1 MPVPFISC
9 HGKAPDQAWVAL
21 ASSSSSQML
30 YLASCGKGCI
40 CLGYPPPQTYCMQRA
55 YGDRGQACRSL
66 PSQAAP
72 PGTPRSCRPQFGRA
86 LAVPGCR
93 FHRLLSTADREY
105 QSGPTS
111 HARLGL
117 QGPPQVGDPTTLG
130 RWRETEGR
138 VRARGLPGLSLASGS
153 YLRLLGSQVSWRE

>member
-9 HGKAPDQAWVAL
+9 QGKVPDQAWVAV
-21 ASSSSSQML
+21 ASPSSSQML
-30 YLASCGKGCI
+30 YLASSCGKSCI
-40 CLGYPPPQTYCMQRA
+40 CLGYPPPQTCCTQRA

-72 PGTPRSCRPQFGRA
+72 PGRPRSCRPQFGRA
-86 LAVPGCR
+86 LAVPGCH
-93 FHRLLSTADREY
+93 FHRLPSTADREN

-117 QGPPQVGDPTTLG
+117 QRLPKRVTPQHLG
-130 RWRETEGR
+130 GGEGQ
-138 VRARGLPGLSLASGS
+138 RGECEQEVCPALPSPLEAASGS
-153 YLRLLGSQVSWRE
+153 WPLK

>member
-9 HGKAPDQAWVAL
+9 QGKVPDQAWVAV
-21 ASSSSSQML
+21 ASPSSSQML
-30 YLASCGKGCI
+30 YLASSCGKSCI
-40 CLGYPPPQTYCMQRA
+40 CLGYPPPQTCCTQRA

-72 PGTPRSCRPQFGRA
+72 PGRPRSCRPQFGRA
-86 LAVPGCR
+86 PAVPGCH
-93 FHRLLSTADREY
+93 FHRLPSTADREN

-117 QGPPQVGDPTTLG
+117 QRLPKRVTPQHLG
-130 RWRETEGR
+130 GGEGQ
-138 VRARGLPGLSLASGS
+138 RGECEQEVCPALPSPLEAASGS
-153 YLRLLGSQVSWRE
+153 WPLK